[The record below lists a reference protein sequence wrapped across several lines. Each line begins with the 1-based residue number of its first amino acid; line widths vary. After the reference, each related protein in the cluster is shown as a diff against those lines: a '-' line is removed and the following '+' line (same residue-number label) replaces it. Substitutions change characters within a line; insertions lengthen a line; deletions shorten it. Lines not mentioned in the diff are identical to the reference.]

1 MKEQHETNSSKQNII
16 LEQRKDLRISGVKD
30 IDSFSETKIVLNTV
44 AGELV
49 IKGNDLHIIS
59 LITETGDFT
68 LKGRINSL
76 VYNDFS
82 SNANFFKRVF
92 R

>member
-1 MKEQHETNSSKQNII
+1 MKEHEANSKQSII
-16 LEQRKDLRISGVKD
+16 LQQRKDLRISGVKD

-44 AGELV
+44 LGELV
-49 IKGNDLHIIS
+49 VKGNELHIIS
-59 LITETGDFT
+59 LITETGDLT
-68 LKGRINSL
+68 VKGRITSL
-76 VYNDFS
+76 VYNNFS

>member
-1 MKEQHETNSSKQNII
+1 MKVQETSNKQNVII
-16 LEQRKDLRISGVKD
+16 EQRKDLRISGVKD
-30 IDSFSETKIVLNTV
+30 IDCFTETKIVLNTV
-44 AGELV
+44 LGELV

-59 LITETGDFT
+59 LVAETGDLT
-68 LKGRINSL
+68 IKGRINSL

-82 SNANFFKRVF
+82 SNANLFKKVF

>member
-1 MKEQHETNSSKQNII
+1 MKEHENNIKQSII
-16 LEQRKDLRISGVKD
+16 LEHRKDLRISGVKD

-44 AGELV
+44 LGELV

-59 LITETGDFT
+59 LLTETGDLT
-68 LKGRINSL
+68 VKGKINSL

-82 SNANFFKRVF
+82 SNANFFKRAF